1 MILHKHKPLGFRK
14 WIDLENHKKSISE
27 AVEGNEFPDRVFDY
41 LSAAFGD
48 RGWEKK
54 PYKTPVESLVKG
66 FQTFNPDNSLP
77 ILHAPKSDRESDAEY
92 KGRTWNYFSHLLASA
107 YGWTLEYIAGL
118 DVNEALG
125 HIQEVLT
132 KEYLDQ
138 EFQHS
143 LSEVAY
149 VYNKS
154 TKKSDY
160 KPLPKPYWMRP
171 IAKPIKRFRIKRS
184 LLPVGYVI
192 DSSGMAEQLGL
203 SSIVTKPDKPDNLD
217 KKNEII
223 PEETIDSIN
232 SPTNTPSISPPA

>member
-1 MILHKHKPLGFRK
+1 MLHKQKPLGFRK
-14 WIDLENHKKSISE
+14 WIDLESCKKSITE
-27 AVEGNEFPDRVFDY
+27 AVEGSEFPDRVLDY
-41 LSAAFGD
+41 LSTAFGD
-48 RGWEKK
+48 KGWDKK
-54 PYKTPVESLVKG
+54 PYKTLVSSMVEG
-66 FQTFNPDNSLP
+66 FQKFNPDDSLP
-77 ILHAPKSDRESDAEY
+77 ILHAPKSNRDSDAEY
-92 KGRTWNYFSHLLASA
+92 KGRTWSYFSHLLARS
-107 YGWTLEYIAGL
+107 YGWTLEYIAEL

-125 HIQEVLT
+125 HIQEILT

-160 KPLPKPYWMRP
+160 KPIPKPYWMRP
-171 IAKPIKRFRIKRS
+171 IAKPIKKFRIKRS

-203 SSIVTKPDKPDNLD
+203 SSIVTKKEDADPPR
-217 KKNEII
+217 
-223 PEETIDSIN
+223 DSQ
-232 SPTNTPSISPPA
+232 TVSPPA